1 MQFSIIIPVYN
12 VERYLPECVN
22 SVLSQDF
29 LDYEVILVNDGS
41 TDESGNICDEYV
53 EKYSNIKVIHKE
65 NGGLSD
71 ARNFGIKEAKGN
83 YLMFLDSDDFWQGTN
98 ILSDLSKIIQ
108 KEKPDLILFGHTQFI
123 DGETNITLNN
133 DIEPQK
139 GLTYSFQADFKYLV
153 DDLTYKAS
161 ACDKIIKREIIVQ
174 NEIFF
179 PKGKLHEDIAWC
191 YDIID
196 HIKVYQIYPK
206 CFYCY
211 RRNRES
217 SITHKT
223 SEKAIMDIVDI
234 TYEKAKNSPNLKN
247 KNSFLFLWGYIIII
261 IIIHSLSKENFTIYF
276 KKVRKTSF
284 LLNEAPLNLSFKHK
298 IRLCAYKLLGL
309 KIAGKLEYESRK
321 FLGKRL

>member
-1 MQFSIIIPVYN
+1 MKFSIIIPVYN
-12 VERYLPECVN
+12 VEKYLPECVN

-41 TDESGNICDEYV
+41 TDNSGNICNEYA
-53 EKYSNIKVIHKE
+53 KKHSNIKVIHKE

-71 ARNFGIKEAKGN
+71 ARNFGIKKAKGE
-83 YLMFLDSDDFWQGTN
+83 YLMFLDSDDFWKGTN
-98 ILSDLSKIIQ
+98 ILSDLSQII
-108 KEKPDLILFGHTQFI
+108 ERENTDLILFGHTQFI
-123 DGETNITLNN
+123 DGETNIKLNN
-133 DIEPQK
+133 YIEPQK
-139 GLTYSFQADFKYLV
+139 GLTYNFQADFKYLV
-153 DDLTYKAS
+153 NNFIYKAS
-161 ACDKIIKREIIVQ
+161 AWDKIIKRDIIIQKEIY
-174 NEIFF
+174 F

-196 HIKVYQIYPK
+196 HIEVYQIYPK

-211 RRNRES
+211 RRNREG

-234 TYEKAKNSPNLKN
+234 TYEKAKKSPNLKN

-261 IIIHSLSKENFTIYF
+261 IIIHSLSKENFTTYF
-276 KKVRKTSF
+276 KKVRETSF

-298 IRLCAYKLLGL
+298 IRLCFYKLLGL
-309 KIAGKLEYESRK
+309 KIAGKLEYKLRK